1 MNCSSDDVTMS
12 LSMLVPLH
20 SIHDTAK
27 FHPSV
32 SNGNVSIKF
41 LGYNT
46 RDIVH
51 SFAVAESRRAKYLE
65 DPHSCSLVK
74 VRLNLLSLVKCP
86 ADYQGFL
93 WENAEKSF
101 HGKYSSSLPLLWS
114 PTTATL
120 CRPPSVPV
128 SVVAPTPTN
137 PPITMPKNNTR
148 KQVMSSIMQ
157 VATMPYSKAT
167 FTFVSSHC
175 ENFISTEFAF
185 SYARLTLTDLPPEIF
200 LDYGQLMVESLIN
213 SGESSKSESK
223 GSARNFSLGLQ
234 SRSSHMMY
242 LARFSM
248 LPQAKPIPNIK
259 LDASSTGAGE
269 RERLRFGPRNITMPT

>member
-1 MNCSSDDVTMS
+1 
-12 LSMLVPLH
+12 MLVPLH

-32 SNGNVSIKF
+32 TNGNVSIKF
-41 LGYNT
+41 LGYT

-51 SFAVAESRRAKYLE
+51 SFAVAESRHAKYLE

-128 SVVAPTPTN
+128 SVIAPTPTN
-137 PPITMPKNNTR
+137 PPITIPKNNTR
-148 KQVMSSIMQ
+148 KQKIANKRMS
-157 VATMPYSKAT
+157 V
-167 FTFVSSHC
+167 H
-175 ENFISTEFAF
+175 
-185 SYARLTLTDLPPEIF
+185 LPPLQTIMEET
-200 LDYGQLMVESLIN
+200 LDDEEVTLFM
-213 SGESSKSESK
+213 
-223 GSARNFSLGLQ
+223 
-234 SRSSHMMY
+234 
-242 LARFSM
+242 
-248 LPQAKPIPNIK
+248 
-259 LDASSTGAGE
+259 
-269 RERLRFGPRNITMPT
+269 REMHCTVF